1 MQEEHEST
9 IPQMVDDVR
18 AGKMP
23 RRNFIKALTSM
34 GISAAGVGAI
44 AAAAAVPS
52 VKASIGQIHAHE
64 SAAHHRHLHNQH
76 LSHQGSG
83 NIGALKDDYHDDAV
97 VEDVMHR
104 EPFVGKQAIMGRK
117 NTIMT
122 AASDAKITVTNRV
135 VHGNQVTAEWVAEG
149 VHTGHLPGLPASGQR
164 FSIRGVTVVIR
175 HNGKIVRESLYYDV
189 NELHRQLGGKS

>member
-1 MQEEHEST
+1 MQEEQEFT
-9 IPQMVDDVR
+9 IPQMVDDMR

-44 AAAAAVPS
+44 AAATVVPS
-52 VKASIGQIHAHE
+52 LKASIGQIHAHE
-64 SAAHHRHLHNQH
+64 SAAHHTHLHDQH

-97 VEDVMHR
+97 VEDAMHS

-117 NTIMT
+117 NMIMT
-122 AASDAKITVTNRV
+122 AASDAKITITNRIV
-135 VHGNQVTAEWVAEG
+135 YGNQVTAEWVAEG
-149 VHTGHLPGLPASGQR
+149 VHTGDLPGLPASGR
-164 FSIRGVTVVIR
+164 SFSIRGVTVVIR
-175 HNGKIVRESLYYDV
+175 QNGKIVRESLYYDV
-189 NELHRQLGGKS
+189 NELHRLLGSK